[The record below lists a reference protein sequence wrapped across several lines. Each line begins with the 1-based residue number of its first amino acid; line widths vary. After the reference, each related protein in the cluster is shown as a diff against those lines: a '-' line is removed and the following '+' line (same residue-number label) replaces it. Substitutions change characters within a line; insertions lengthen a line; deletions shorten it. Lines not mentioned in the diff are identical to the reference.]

1 MKVAP
6 LILLFAVC
14 YVEAR
19 KVYAP
24 INKNANV
31 DFINMESGGVRGKPA
46 VFEPPKPAVPV
57 APVPT
62 TKPPVAA
69 PAAKPAVPPSVTPAP
84 VGKPSA
90 TLPQNPRQ
98 PAQSPGQIK
107 PIPVNPSPV
116 ANPATTPGPG
126 SVKSL
131 INYYDSQGK
140 GSPIR
145 PYSYSQAVK
154 QG

>member
-1 MKVAP
+1 
-6 LILLFAVC
+6 
-14 YVEAR
+14 
-19 KVYAP
+19 
-24 INKNANV
+24 
-31 DFINMESGGVRGKPA
+31 MEGGGPRGKPA
-46 VFEPPKPAVPV
+46 TLEPPKPVVPV

-62 TKPPVAA
+62 TKSPVPA
-69 PAAKPAVPPSVTPAP
+69 PAAKPTVPPSLNPAP
-84 VGKPSA
+84 TGKPSVL
-90 TLPQNPRQ
+90 LPQKPGQ
-98 PAQSPGQIK
+98 PAQSPGLIK
-107 PIPVNPSPV
+107 PVPVNPSPV
-116 ANPATTPGPG
+116 TNPATTPGPG